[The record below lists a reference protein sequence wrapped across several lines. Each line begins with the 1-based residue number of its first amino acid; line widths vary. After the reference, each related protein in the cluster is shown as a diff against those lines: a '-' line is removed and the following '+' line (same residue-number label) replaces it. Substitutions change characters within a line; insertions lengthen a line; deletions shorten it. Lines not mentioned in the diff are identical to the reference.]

1 MCKVI
6 AVAMQKGGCAKTSV
20 SLNLGIGLARAG
32 KKVLLIDNDPQG
44 NLTASLGYEEPDDM
58 SDTLA
63 SVMMKIINE
72 EPIEPGYGILHH
84 QEGIDLIPGNIELSG
99 LEVLLANVMSREN
112 ILKEYIDQIKDQYG
126 YIIIDCM
133 PSLGMTTINAYEMI
147 SGHRRMHAAKIVGL
161 TMIPAIVREISDD
174 EAVIYM
180 VDSNI
185 QREEL
190 LPSEKAFAFK
200 MKLDAMKRQG
210 KRTDLTSDQNV
221 QKFQTSRDSLAS
233 EFGISGPQISRYI
246 RLTELIPDLL
256 ELVDNKRLQMTAAV
270 EISYVDKEIQQW
282 ICEYIHE
289 NGNVKQN
296 QIVILRQELLNGA
309 ITQSQLIDIL
319 NENAIGRIPK
329 KKVTLSEKKLS
340 QYFPP
345 HYTSAE
351 MEKVIVELLTNW
363 KEQGGAENGF

>member
-1 MCKVI
+1 MKTRTG
-6 AVAMQKGGCAKTSV
+6 QKLKLTTV
-20 SLNLGIGLARAG
+20 EELLGVPATESSTEIDVDMIHVF
-32 KKVLLIDNDPQG
+32 KNHPFKVL
-44 NLTASLGYEEPDDM
+44 DDEKM
-58 SDTLA
+58 SDLVE
-63 SVMMKIINE
+63 SIRVN
-72 EPIEPGYGILHH
+72 GILS
-84 QEGIDLIPGNIELSG
+84 P
-99 LEVLLANVMSREN
+99 VLVRPDGEDS
-112 ILKEYIDQIKDQYG
+112 
-126 YIIIDCM
+126 
-133 PSLGMTTINAYEMI
+133 YEMI

-161 TMIPAIVREISDD
+161 TSIPAIVREMSDD
-174 EAVIYM
+174 EAIVYM

-190 LPSEKAFAFK
+190 LPSEKAFAYK
-200 MKLDAMKRQG
+200 MKMDAVKRGAGRPSKENSCQNG
-210 KRTDLTSDQNV
+210 TNYRADYELSNQVGESARTIQR
-221 QKFQTSRDSLAS
+221 F
-233 EFGISGPQISRYI
+233 I
-246 RLTELIPDLL
+246 RLTELIPELL
-256 ELVDNKRLQMTAAV
+256 DMVDSKRLQFTAGV
-270 EISYVDKEIQQW
+270 EISYIDKEIQQW

-289 NGNVKQN
+289 NGNVTQN

-309 ITQSQLIDIL
+309 ITQRQLIDIL

>member
-1 MCKVI
+1 MKTRTG
-6 AVAMQKGGCAKTSV
+6 QKLKLTTV
-20 SLNLGIGLARAG
+20 EELLGVPATESSTEIDVDMIHVF
-32 KKVLLIDNDPQG
+32 KNHPFKVL
-44 NLTASLGYEEPDDM
+44 DDEKM
-58 SDTLA
+58 SDLVE
-63 SVMMKIINE
+63 SIRFN
-72 EPIEPGYGILHH
+72 GILS
-84 QEGIDLIPGNIELSG
+84 P
-99 LEVLLANVMSREN
+99 VLVRPDGEDS
-112 ILKEYIDQIKDQYG
+112 
-126 YIIIDCM
+126 
-133 PSLGMTTINAYEMI
+133 YEMI

-161 TMIPAIVREISDD
+161 TMIPAIVREMSDD

-319 NENAIGRIPK
+319 NENAIERIPK

>member
-1 MCKVI
+1 MKTRTG
-6 AVAMQKGGCAKTSV
+6 QKLKLTTV
-20 SLNLGIGLARAG
+20 EELLGVPATESSTEIDIDRIHVF
-32 KKVLLIDNDPQG
+32 KNHPFKVL
-44 NLTASLGYEEPDDM
+44 DDEKM
-58 SDTLA
+58 SDLVE
-63 SVMMKIINE
+63 SIRVN
-72 EPIEPGYGILHH
+72 GILS
-84 QEGIDLIPGNIELSG
+84 P
-99 LEVLLANVMSREN
+99 VLVRPDGEDS
-112 ILKEYIDQIKDQYG
+112 
-126 YIIIDCM
+126 
-133 PSLGMTTINAYEMI
+133 YEMI

-161 TMIPAIVREISDD
+161 TMIPAIVREMSDD

-221 QKFQTSRDSLAS
+221 QKFQTSRDLLAS

>member
-1 MCKVI
+1 MKTRTG
-6 AVAMQKGGCAKTSV
+6 QKLKLTTV
-20 SLNLGIGLARAG
+20 EELLGVPATESSTEIDIDMIHVF
-32 KKVLLIDNDPQG
+32 KNHPFKVL
-44 NLTASLGYEEPDDM
+44 DDEKM
-58 SDTLA
+58 SDLVE
-63 SVMMKIINE
+63 SIRVN
-72 EPIEPGYGILHH
+72 GILS
-84 QEGIDLIPGNIELSG
+84 P
-99 LEVLLANVMSREN
+99 VLVRPDGEDS
-112 ILKEYIDQIKDQYG
+112 
-126 YIIIDCM
+126 
-133 PSLGMTTINAYEMI
+133 YEMI

-161 TMIPAIVREISDD
+161 TMIPAIVREMSDD
-174 EAVIYM
+174 EAIVYM

-190 LPSEKAFAFK
+190 LPSEKAFAYK
-200 MKLDAMKRQG
+200 MKMEALKRGAGRPSKENSCQNG
-210 KRTDLTSDQNV
+210 TNYRADYELSNQVGESARTIQR
-221 QKFQTSRDSLAS
+221 F
-233 EFGISGPQISRYI
+233 I
-246 RLTELIPDLL
+246 RLTELIPELL
-256 ELVDNKRLQMTAAV
+256 DMVDSKRLQFTAGV
-270 EISYVDKEIQQW
+270 EISYIDKEIQQW

-351 MEKVIVELLTNW
+351 MEKVIVELLANW
-363 KEQGGAENGF
+363 KEQGGVENGF

>member
-1 MCKVI
+1 MKTRTG
-6 AVAMQKGGCAKTSV
+6 QKLKLTTV
-20 SLNLGIGLARAG
+20 EELLGVPATESSTEIDVDMIHVF
-32 KKVLLIDNDPQG
+32 KNHPFKVL
-44 NLTASLGYEEPDDM
+44 DDEKM
-58 SDTLA
+58 SDLVE
-63 SVMMKIINE
+63 SIRVN
-72 EPIEPGYGILHH
+72 GILS
-84 QEGIDLIPGNIELSG
+84 P
-99 LEVLLANVMSREN
+99 VLVRPDGEDS
-112 ILKEYIDQIKDQYG
+112 
-126 YIIIDCM
+126 
-133 PSLGMTTINAYEMI
+133 YEMI

-161 TMIPAIVREISDD
+161 TMILAIVREMSDD

-329 KKVTLSEKKLS
+329 KKVTFSEKKLS
-340 QYFPP
+340 RYFPP

>member
-1 MCKVI
+1 MKTRTG
-6 AVAMQKGGCAKTSV
+6 QKLKLTTV
-20 SLNLGIGLARAG
+20 EELLGVPATESSTEIDVDMIHMF
-32 KKVLLIDNDPQG
+32 KNHPFKVL
-44 NLTASLGYEEPDDM
+44 DDEKM
-58 SDTLA
+58 SDLVE
-63 SVMMKIINE
+63 SIRVN
-72 EPIEPGYGILHH
+72 GILS
-84 QEGIDLIPGNIELSG
+84 P
-99 LEVLLANVMSREN
+99 VLVRPDGEDS
-112 ILKEYIDQIKDQYG
+112 
-126 YIIIDCM
+126 
-133 PSLGMTTINAYEMI
+133 YEMI

-161 TMIPAIVREISDD
+161 TSIPAIVREMSDD
-174 EAVIYM
+174 EAIVYM

-190 LPSEKAFAFK
+190 LPSEKAFACK
-200 MKLDAMKRQG
+200 MKMDAVKRGAGRPSKENSCQNG
-210 KRTDLTSDQNV
+210 TNYRADYELSNQVGESARTIQR
-221 QKFQTSRDSLAS
+221 F
-233 EFGISGPQISRYI
+233 I
-246 RLTELIPDLL
+246 RLTELIPELL
-256 ELVDNKRLQMTAAV
+256 DMVDSKRLQFTAGV
-270 EISYVDKEIQQW
+270 EISYIDKEIQQW

>member
-1 MCKVI
+1 MKTRTG
-6 AVAMQKGGCAKTSV
+6 QKLKLTTV
-20 SLNLGIGLARAG
+20 EELLGVPATESSTEIDVDMIHMF
-32 KKVLLIDNDPQG
+32 KNHPFKVL
-44 NLTASLGYEEPDDM
+44 DDEKM
-58 SDTLA
+58 SDLVE
-63 SVMMKIINE
+63 SIRVN
-72 EPIEPGYGILHH
+72 GILS
-84 QEGIDLIPGNIELSG
+84 P
-99 LEVLLANVMSREN
+99 VLVRPDGEDS
-112 ILKEYIDQIKDQYG
+112 
-126 YIIIDCM
+126 
-133 PSLGMTTINAYEMI
+133 YEMI

-161 TMIPAIVREISDD
+161 TMIPAIVREMSDD
-174 EAVIYM
+174 EAIVYM

-190 LPSEKAFAFK
+190 LPSEKAFAYK
-200 MKLDAMKRQG
+200 MKMDAVKRGAGRPSKENSCQNG
-210 KRTDLTSDQNV
+210 TNYRADYELSNQVGESARTIQR
-221 QKFQTSRDSLAS
+221 F
-233 EFGISGPQISRYI
+233 I
-246 RLTELIPDLL
+246 RLTELIPELL
-256 ELVDNKRLQMTAAV
+256 DMVDSKRLQFTAGV
-270 EISYVDKEIQQW
+270 EISYIDKEIQQW

-309 ITQSQLIDIL
+309 ITQSQLIDIF

>member
-1 MCKVI
+1 MKTRTG
-6 AVAMQKGGCAKTSV
+6 QKLKLTTV
-20 SLNLGIGLARAG
+20 EELLGVPATESSTEIDIDRVHVF
-32 KKVLLIDNDPQG
+32 KNHPFKVL
-44 NLTASLGYEEPDDM
+44 DDEKM
-58 SDTLA
+58 SDLVE
-63 SVMMKIINE
+63 SIRVN
-72 EPIEPGYGILHH
+72 GILS
-84 QEGIDLIPGNIELSG
+84 P
-99 LEVLLANVMSREN
+99 VLVRPNGEDS
-112 ILKEYIDQIKDQYG
+112 
-126 YIIIDCM
+126 
-133 PSLGMTTINAYEMI
+133 YEMI

-161 TMIPAIVREISDD
+161 TMIPAIVREMSDD

>member
-1 MCKVI
+1 MKTRTG
-6 AVAMQKGGCAKTSV
+6 QKLKLTTV
-20 SLNLGIGLARAG
+20 EELLGVPATESSTEINIDMIHVF
-32 KKVLLIDNDPQG
+32 KNHPFKVL
-44 NLTASLGYEEPDDM
+44 DDEKM
-58 SDTLA
+58 SDLVE
-63 SVMMKIINE
+63 SIRVN
-72 EPIEPGYGILHH
+72 GILS
-84 QEGIDLIPGNIELSG
+84 P
-99 LEVLLANVMSREN
+99 VLVRPDGEDS
-112 ILKEYIDQIKDQYG
+112 
-126 YIIIDCM
+126 
-133 PSLGMTTINAYEMI
+133 YEMI

-161 TMIPAIVREISDD
+161 TMIPAIVREMSDD
-174 EAVIYM
+174 EAIVYM

-190 LPSEKAFAFK
+190 LPSEKAFAYK
-200 MKLDAMKRQG
+200 MKMEAVKRGAGRPSKENSCQNG
-210 KRTDLTSDQNV
+210 TNYRADYELSNQVGESARTIQR
-221 QKFQTSRDSLAS
+221 F
-233 EFGISGPQISRYI
+233 I
-246 RLTELIPDLL
+246 RLTELIPELL
-256 ELVDNKRLQMTAAV
+256 DMVDSKRLQFTAGV
-270 EISYVDKEIQQW
+270 EISYIDKEIQQW

-363 KEQGGAENGF
+363 KEQGGAESGF

>member
-1 MCKVI
+1 MKTRTG
-6 AVAMQKGGCAKTSV
+6 QKLKLTTV
-20 SLNLGIGLARAG
+20 EELLGVPATESSTEIDVDMIHVF
-32 KKVLLIDNDPQG
+32 KNHPFKVL
-44 NLTASLGYEEPDDM
+44 DDEKM
-58 SDTLA
+58 SDLVE
-63 SVMMKIINE
+63 SIRVN
-72 EPIEPGYGILHH
+72 GILS
-84 QEGIDLIPGNIELSG
+84 P
-99 LEVLLANVMSREN
+99 VLVRPDGEDS
-112 ILKEYIDQIKDQYG
+112 
-126 YIIIDCM
+126 
-133 PSLGMTTINAYEMI
+133 YEMI
-147 SGHRRMHAAKIVGL
+147 SGHRRMHAAKNVGL
-161 TMIPAIVREISDD
+161 TMIPAIVREMSDD

-363 KEQGGAENGF
+363 REQGGAENGF

>member
-1 MCKVI
+1 MKTRSG
-6 AVAMQKGGCAKTSV
+6 QKLKLTTV
-20 SLNLGIGLARAG
+20 EELLGVPATESSTEIDVDMIHVF
-32 KKVLLIDNDPQG
+32 KNHPFKVL
-44 NLTASLGYEEPDDM
+44 DDEKM
-58 SDTLA
+58 SDLVE
-63 SVMMKIINE
+63 SIRVN
-72 EPIEPGYGILHH
+72 GILS
-84 QEGIDLIPGNIELSG
+84 P
-99 LEVLLANVMSREN
+99 VLVRPDGEDS
-112 ILKEYIDQIKDQYG
+112 
-126 YIIIDCM
+126 
-133 PSLGMTTINAYEMI
+133 YEMI

-161 TMIPAIVREISDD
+161 TMIPAIVREMSDD
-174 EAVIYM
+174 EAIVYM

-190 LPSEKAFAFK
+190 LPSEKAFAYK
-200 MKLDAMKRQG
+200 MKMDAVKRGAGRPSKENSCQNG
-210 KRTDLTSDQNV
+210 TNYRADYELSNQVGESARTIQR
-221 QKFQTSRDSLAS
+221 F
-233 EFGISGPQISRYI
+233 I
-246 RLTELIPDLL
+246 RLTELIPELL
-256 ELVDNKRLQMTAAV
+256 DMVDSKRLQFTAGV
-270 EISYVDKEIQQW
+270 EISYIDKEIQQW

>member
-1 MCKVI
+1 MKTRTG
-6 AVAMQKGGCAKTSV
+6 QKLKLTTV
-20 SLNLGIGLARAG
+20 EELLGVPATESSTEIDVDMIHVF
-32 KKVLLIDNDPQG
+32 KNHPFKVL
-44 NLTASLGYEEPDDM
+44 DDEKM
-58 SDTLA
+58 SDLVE
-63 SVMMKIINE
+63 SIRVN
-72 EPIEPGYGILHH
+72 GILS
-84 QEGIDLIPGNIELSG
+84 P
-99 LEVLLANVMSREN
+99 VLVRPDGEDS
-112 ILKEYIDQIKDQYG
+112 
-126 YIIIDCM
+126 
-133 PSLGMTTINAYEMI
+133 YEMI

-161 TMIPAIVREISDD
+161 TMIPAIVRKMSDD
-174 EAVIYM
+174 EAVVYM

-190 LPSEKAFAFK
+190 LPSEKAFAYK
-200 MKLDAMKRQG
+200 MKMEAVKRGAGRPSKENSCQNG
-210 KRTDLTSDQNV
+210 TNYRADYELSNQVGESARTIQR
-221 QKFQTSRDSLAS
+221 F
-233 EFGISGPQISRYI
+233 I
-246 RLTELIPDLL
+246 RLTELIPELL
-256 ELVDNKRLQMTAAV
+256 DMVDSKRLQFTVGV
-270 EISYVDKEIQQW
+270 EISYIDKEIQQW

>member
-1 MCKVI
+1 MKTRTG
-6 AVAMQKGGCAKTSV
+6 QKLKLTTV
-20 SLNLGIGLARAG
+20 EELLGVPATESSTEIDVDMIHMF
-32 KKVLLIDNDPQG
+32 KNHPFKVL
-44 NLTASLGYEEPDDM
+44 DDEKM
-58 SDTLA
+58 SDLVE
-63 SVMMKIINE
+63 SIRVN
-72 EPIEPGYGILHH
+72 GILS
-84 QEGIDLIPGNIELSG
+84 P
-99 LEVLLANVMSREN
+99 VLVRPDGEDS
-112 ILKEYIDQIKDQYG
+112 
-126 YIIIDCM
+126 
-133 PSLGMTTINAYEMI
+133 YEMI

-161 TMIPAIVREISDD
+161 TMIPAIVREMSDD

-210 KRTDLTSDQNV
+210 KRTDLTYDQNV

>member
-1 MCKVI
+1 MKTRTG
-6 AVAMQKGGCAKTSV
+6 QKLKLTTV
-20 SLNLGIGLARAG
+20 EELLGVPATESSTEIDVDMIHVF
-32 KKVLLIDNDPQG
+32 KNHPFKVL
-44 NLTASLGYEEPDDM
+44 DDEKM
-58 SDTLA
+58 SDLVE
-63 SVMMKIINE
+63 SIRVN
-72 EPIEPGYGILHH
+72 GILS
-84 QEGIDLIPGNIELSG
+84 P
-99 LEVLLANVMSREN
+99 VLVRPDGEDS
-112 ILKEYIDQIKDQYG
+112 
-126 YIIIDCM
+126 
-133 PSLGMTTINAYEMI
+133 YEMI

-161 TMIPAIVREISDD
+161 TMIPAIVREMSDD

-210 KRTDLTSDQNV
+210 KRTDLTSNQNV

-256 ELVDNKRLQMTAAV
+256 ELVDNKRLQITAAV

-340 QYFPP
+340 QYFPS

-363 KEQGGAENGF
+363 KEQGGAEDGF

>member
-1 MCKVI
+1 MKTRTG
-6 AVAMQKGGCAKTSV
+6 QKLKLTTV
-20 SLNLGIGLARAG
+20 EELLGVPATESSTEIDIDRVHVF
-32 KKVLLIDNDPQG
+32 KNHPFKVL
-44 NLTASLGYEEPDDM
+44 DDEKM
-58 SDTLA
+58 SDLVE
-63 SVMMKIINE
+63 SIRVN
-72 EPIEPGYGILHH
+72 GILS
-84 QEGIDLIPGNIELSG
+84 P
-99 LEVLLANVMSREN
+99 VLVRPDGEDS
-112 ILKEYIDQIKDQYG
+112 
-126 YIIIDCM
+126 
-133 PSLGMTTINAYEMI
+133 YEMI

-161 TMIPAIVREISDD
+161 TMIPAIVREMSDD

>member
-1 MCKVI
+1 MKTRTGQKLKLTTVEELLGVPASELSTEIDIDVI
-6 AVAMQKGGCAKTSV
+6 HMFK
-20 SLNLGIGLARAG
+20 NHPF
-32 KKVLLIDNDPQG
+32 KVL
-44 NLTASLGYEEPDDM
+44 DDEKM
-58 SDTLA
+58 SDLVE
-63 SVMMKIINE
+63 SIRVN
-72 EPIEPGYGILHH
+72 GILS
-84 QEGIDLIPGNIELSG
+84 P
-99 LEVLLANVMSREN
+99 VLVRPDGEDS
-112 ILKEYIDQIKDQYG
+112 
-126 YIIIDCM
+126 
-133 PSLGMTTINAYEMI
+133 YEMI

-161 TMIPAIVREISDD
+161 TSIPAIVREMSDD
-174 EAVIYM
+174 EAIVYM

-190 LPSEKAFAFK
+190 LPSEKAFAYK
-200 MKLDAMKRQG
+200 MKMDAVKRGAGRPSKENSCQNG
-210 KRTDLTSDQNV
+210 TNYRADYELSNQVGESARTIQR
-221 QKFQTSRDSLAS
+221 F
-233 EFGISGPQISRYI
+233 I
-246 RLTELIPDLL
+246 RLTELIPELL
-256 ELVDNKRLQMTAAV
+256 DMVDSKRLQFTAGV
-270 EISYVDKEIQQW
+270 EISYIDKEIQQW

-329 KKVTLSEKKLS
+329 KRVTLSEKKLS

-351 MEKVIVELLTNW
+351 MEKVIMELLTNW

>member
-1 MCKVI
+1 MKTRTG
-6 AVAMQKGGCAKTSV
+6 QKLKLTTV
-20 SLNLGIGLARAG
+20 EELLGVPATESSTEIDVDMIHVF
-32 KKVLLIDNDPQG
+32 KNHPFKVL
-44 NLTASLGYEEPDDM
+44 DDEKM
-58 SDTLA
+58 SDLVE
-63 SVMMKIINE
+63 SIRVN
-72 EPIEPGYGILHH
+72 GILS
-84 QEGIDLIPGNIELSG
+84 P
-99 LEVLLANVMSREN
+99 VLVRPDGEDS
-112 ILKEYIDQIKDQYG
+112 
-126 YIIIDCM
+126 
-133 PSLGMTTINAYEMI
+133 YEMI

-161 TMIPAIVREISDD
+161 TMIPAIVREMSDD
-174 EAVIYM
+174 EAIVYM

-190 LPSEKAFAFK
+190 LPSEKAFAYK
-200 MKLDAMKRQG
+200 MKMEAVKRGAGRPSKENSCQNG
-210 KRTDLTSDQNV
+210 TNYRADYELSNQVGESARTIQR
-221 QKFQTSRDSLAS
+221 F
-233 EFGISGPQISRYI
+233 I
-246 RLTELIPDLL
+246 RLTELIPELL
-256 ELVDNKRLQMTAAV
+256 DMVDSKRLQFTAGV
-270 EISYVDKEIQQW
+270 EISYIDKEIQQW

-351 MEKVIVELLTNW
+351 MEKVIVELLANW

>member
-1 MCKVI
+1 MKTRTG
-6 AVAMQKGGCAKTSV
+6 QKLKLTTV
-20 SLNLGIGLARAG
+20 EELLGVPATESSTEIDVDMIHVF
-32 KKVLLIDNDPQG
+32 KNHPFKVL
-44 NLTASLGYEEPDDM
+44 DDEKM
-58 SDTLA
+58 SDLVE
-63 SVMMKIINE
+63 SIRVN
-72 EPIEPGYGILHH
+72 GILS
-84 QEGIDLIPGNIELSG
+84 P
-99 LEVLLANVMSREN
+99 VLVRPNGEDS
-112 ILKEYIDQIKDQYG
+112 
-126 YIIIDCM
+126 
-133 PSLGMTTINAYEMI
+133 YEMI

-161 TMIPAIVREISDD
+161 TMIPAIVREMSDD

-296 QIVILRQELLNGA
+296 QIVILCQELLNGA

>member
-1 MCKVI
+1 MKTRTG
-6 AVAMQKGGCAKTSV
+6 QKLKLTTV
-20 SLNLGIGLARAG
+20 EELLGVPASESSTEIDIDMIHMF
-32 KKVLLIDNDPQG
+32 KNHPFKVL
-44 NLTASLGYEEPDDM
+44 DDEKM
-58 SDTLA
+58 SDLVE
-63 SVMMKIINE
+63 SIRVN
-72 EPIEPGYGILHH
+72 GILS
-84 QEGIDLIPGNIELSG
+84 P
-99 LEVLLANVMSREN
+99 VLVRPDGEDS
-112 ILKEYIDQIKDQYG
+112 
-126 YIIIDCM
+126 
-133 PSLGMTTINAYEMI
+133 YEMI

-161 TMIPAIVREISDD
+161 TMIPAIVRKMSDD
-174 EAVIYM
+174 EAVVYM

-190 LPSEKAFAFK
+190 LPSEKAFACK
-200 MKLDAMKRQG
+200 MKMDAVKRGAGRPSKENSCQNG
-210 KRTDLTSDQNV
+210 TNYRADYELSNQVGESARTIQR
-221 QKFQTSRDSLAS
+221 F
-233 EFGISGPQISRYI
+233 I
-246 RLTELIPDLL
+246 RLTELIPELL
-256 ELVDNKRLQMTAAV
+256 DMVDSKRLQFTAGV
-270 EISYVDKEIQQW
+270 EISYIDKEIQQW

>member
-1 MCKVI
+1 MKTRTG
-6 AVAMQKGGCAKTSV
+6 QKLKLTTV
-20 SLNLGIGLARAG
+20 EELLGVPVTESSTEIDVDMIHVF
-32 KKVLLIDNDPQG
+32 KNHPFKVL
-44 NLTASLGYEEPDDM
+44 DDEKM
-58 SDTLA
+58 SDLVE
-63 SVMMKIINE
+63 SIRVN
-72 EPIEPGYGILHH
+72 GILS
-84 QEGIDLIPGNIELSG
+84 P
-99 LEVLLANVMSREN
+99 VLVRPDGEDS
-112 ILKEYIDQIKDQYG
+112 
-126 YIIIDCM
+126 
-133 PSLGMTTINAYEMI
+133 YEMI

-161 TMIPAIVREISDD
+161 TMIPAIVREMSDD

-256 ELVDNKRLQMTAAV
+256 KLVDNKRLQITAAV

-340 QYFPP
+340 QYFPS

>member
-1 MCKVI
+1 MKTRTG
-6 AVAMQKGGCAKTSV
+6 QKLKLTTV
-20 SLNLGIGLARAG
+20 EELLGVPVTESSTEIDVDMIHVF
-32 KKVLLIDNDPQG
+32 KNHPFKVL
-44 NLTASLGYEEPDDM
+44 DDEKM
-58 SDTLA
+58 SDLVE
-63 SVMMKIINE
+63 SIRVN
-72 EPIEPGYGILHH
+72 GILS
-84 QEGIDLIPGNIELSG
+84 P
-99 LEVLLANVMSREN
+99 VLVRPDGE
-112 ILKEYIDQIKDQYG
+112 DR
-126 YIIIDCM
+126 
-133 PSLGMTTINAYEMI
+133 YEMI

-161 TMIPAIVREISDD
+161 TMIPAIVREMSDD

-256 ELVDNKRLQMTAAV
+256 ELVDNKRLQITAAV

-340 QYFPP
+340 QYFPS

>member
-1 MCKVI
+1 MKTRTG
-6 AVAMQKGGCAKTSV
+6 QKLKLTTV
-20 SLNLGIGLARAG
+20 EELLGVPATESSTEIDVDMIHVF
-32 KKVLLIDNDPQG
+32 KNHPFKVL
-44 NLTASLGYEEPDDM
+44 DDEKM
-58 SDTLA
+58 SDLVE
-63 SVMMKIINE
+63 SIRVN
-72 EPIEPGYGILHH
+72 GILS
-84 QEGIDLIPGNIELSG
+84 P
-99 LEVLLANVMSREN
+99 VLVRPDGE
-112 ILKEYIDQIKDQYG
+112 DR
-126 YIIIDCM
+126 
-133 PSLGMTTINAYEMI
+133 YEMI

-161 TMIPAIVREISDD
+161 TMIPAIVREMSDD

-210 KRTDLTSDQNV
+210 KRTDLTSNQNV

-256 ELVDNKRLQMTAAV
+256 ELVDNKRLQITAAV

-296 QIVILRQELLNGA
+296 QIVILRQELLNVA

-340 QYFPP
+340 QYFPS

>member
-1 MCKVI
+1 MKTRTG
-6 AVAMQKGGCAKTSV
+6 QKLKLTTV
-20 SLNLGIGLARAG
+20 EELLGVPATESSTEIDVDMIHMF
-32 KKVLLIDNDPQG
+32 KNHPFKVL
-44 NLTASLGYEEPDDM
+44 DDEKM
-58 SDTLA
+58 SDLVE
-63 SVMMKIINE
+63 SIRVN
-72 EPIEPGYGILHH
+72 GILS
-84 QEGIDLIPGNIELSG
+84 P
-99 LEVLLANVMSREN
+99 VLVRPDGEDS
-112 ILKEYIDQIKDQYG
+112 
-126 YIIIDCM
+126 
-133 PSLGMTTINAYEMI
+133 YEMI

-161 TMIPAIVREISDD
+161 TMIPAIVREMSDD

>member
-1 MCKVI
+1 MKTRTG
-6 AVAMQKGGCAKTSV
+6 QKLKLTTV
-20 SLNLGIGLARAG
+20 EELLGVPATESSTEIDVDMIHVF
-32 KKVLLIDNDPQG
+32 KNHPFKVL
-44 NLTASLGYEEPDDM
+44 DDEKM
-58 SDTLA
+58 SDLVE
-63 SVMMKIINE
+63 SIRVN
-72 EPIEPGYGILHH
+72 GILT
-84 QEGIDLIPGNIELSG
+84 P
-99 LEVLLANVMSREN
+99 VLVRPDGEDS
-112 ILKEYIDQIKDQYG
+112 
-126 YIIIDCM
+126 
-133 PSLGMTTINAYEMI
+133 YEMI

-161 TMIPAIVREISDD
+161 TMIPAIVREMSDD
-174 EAVIYM
+174 EAIVYM

-190 LPSEKAFAFK
+190 LPSEKAFAYK
-200 MKLDAMKRQG
+200 MKMEALRRQG
-210 KRTDLTSDQNV
+210 ARQDLTSDHNGP
-221 QKFQTSRDSLAS
+221 KLAAWS
-233 EFGISGPQISRYI
+233 IGKDNGISGTQVKRYI
-246 RLTELIPDLL
+246 RLTELIPELL
-256 ELVDNKRLQMTAAV
+256 DMVDSKRLQFTAGV
-270 EISYVDKEIQQW
+270 EISYIDKEIQQW

-309 ITQSQLIDIL
+309 ITQRQLIDIL

>member
-1 MCKVI
+1 MKTRTG
-6 AVAMQKGGCAKTSV
+6 QKLKLTTV
-20 SLNLGIGLARAG
+20 EELLGVPATESSTEIDVDMIHVF
-32 KKVLLIDNDPQG
+32 KNHPFKVL
-44 NLTASLGYEEPDDM
+44 DDEKM
-58 SDTLA
+58 SDLVE
-63 SVMMKIINE
+63 SIRVN
-72 EPIEPGYGILHH
+72 GILS
-84 QEGIDLIPGNIELSG
+84 P
-99 LEVLLANVMSREN
+99 VLVRPDGEDS
-112 ILKEYIDQIKDQYG
+112 
-126 YIIIDCM
+126 
-133 PSLGMTTINAYEMI
+133 YEMI

-161 TMIPAIVREISDD
+161 TMIPAIVREMSDD
-174 EAVIYM
+174 EAIVYM

-190 LPSEKAFAFK
+190 LPSEKAFAYK
-200 MKLDAMKRQG
+200 MKIEAVKRGAGRPSKENSCQNG
-210 KRTDLTSDQNV
+210 TNYRADYELSNQVGESARTIQR
-221 QKFQTSRDSLAS
+221 F
-233 EFGISGPQISRYI
+233 I
-246 RLTELIPDLL
+246 RLTELIPELL
-256 ELVDNKRLQMTAAV
+256 DMVDSKRLQFTAGV
-270 EISYVDKEIQQW
+270 EISYIDKEIQQW

-351 MEKVIVELLTNW
+351 MEKVIVELLANW
-363 KEQGGAENGF
+363 KEQGGVENGF